1 MTNKQEE
8 IPPRSAPPPGS
19 RAEKESIEGGKLTK
33 PIQSKNVEEKEDH
46 LPI

>member
-8 IPPRSAPPPGS
+8 IPPCAAPPPGS
-19 RAEKESIEGGKLTK
+19 KAEKEAVEGSKT
-33 PIQSKNVEEKEDH
+33 PSSRPKNVEEKEDH